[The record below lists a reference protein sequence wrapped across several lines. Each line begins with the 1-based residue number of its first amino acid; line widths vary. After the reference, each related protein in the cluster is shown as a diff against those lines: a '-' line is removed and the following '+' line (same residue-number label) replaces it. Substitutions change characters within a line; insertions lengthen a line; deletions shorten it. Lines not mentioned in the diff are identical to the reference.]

1 MAEPEVRIKVKTTQ
15 EGGGPPLGGLSA
27 MLQKIPGLAGMASG
41 ALGTMAGGAG
51 LVGAAFVAAAKAVK
65 EFSQA
70 QEEVAKLDAALGRT
84 GKLTDEYRE
93 RLQEL
98 AGQLQKTTSIADDEW
113 LSVLTKLVQF
123 GSTPESIGMDVE
135 AVKNL
140 AGLVG
145 DLGTATTLYSRALQ
159 GNYQAFSRYGIVVSE
174 AASQTE
180 KLSELQQQL
189 ANRGGGQLEA
199 RAESLNGRLKAIKNS
214 LGDILEGLGQHIS
227 KAFRLGEILEF
238 VGGGFEAW
246 AEAIGGTIEKLD
258 GIGNSIVTVSEAT
271 GDYATQL
278 ALVGQLSERVAKAT
292 DDETKAIRAKQQ
304 AQDEIADAR
313 MALDLARVDEAE
325 RSGAMSKRAAI
336 GARYQIR
343 SAAGEARFRRAQ
355 QADIQTLDVNEQGLK
370 DLLGVRAQLTS
381 RRGALASQISAG
393 GRAESRARAAGDTIN
408 SLQAERKFIE
418 EQGGDVAIKQ
428 QRIAEI
434 DRAIA
439 IAQRIGPAN
448 LDNQRKELGA
458 IDTQI
463 GTLDTTIA
471 GRRSAVLSAN
481 TDIGQRMAVREQV
494 FGLNQER
501 EAVTAAGQASAGTA
515 TALQQSL
522 SAVLGSSQAS
532 INVAQ
537 QFLRIAQE
545 TERRLQ
551 QLEGQA
557 RAQVNR

>member
-1 MAEPEVRIKVKTTQ
+1 MADPEVRIKVKTTQ
-15 EGGGPPLGGLSA
+15 EGGGPPLGKLTDALQRIPFIGGIATNVLSA
-27 MLQKIPGLAGMASG
+27 MKDPVAQLER
-41 ALGTMAGGAG
+41 
-51 LVGAAFVAAAKAVK
+51 AFHAAAEAVK
-65 EFSQA
+65 EFAGA
-70 QEEVAKLDAALGRT
+70 QEQVATLDAALSKAGQ
-84 GKLTDEYRE
+84 LTEEYRE
-93 RLQEL
+93 KLQTL
-98 AGQLQKTTSIADDEW
+98 AGELQKTTSIADDEW
-113 LSVLTKLVQF
+113 LGVLTKLVQF
-123 GSTPESIGMDVE
+123 GSKPETIGMDVE

-140 AGLVG
+140 AGIVG
-145 DLGTATTLYSRALQ
+145 SLGAATSLYAKALQ
-159 GNYQAFSRYGIVVSE
+159 GNYQAFARYGIVVAE
-174 AASQTE
+174 AGTQTE
-180 KLSELQQQL
+180 KLAKLQELL
-189 ANRGGGQLEA
+189 ALRGGGQLEA
-199 RAESLNGRLKAIKNS
+199 RAESLNGRFANLRNAISDTSEAIGQQIVRS
-214 LGDILEGLGQHIS
+214 L
-227 KAFRLGEILEF
+227 RLGEILDF
-238 VGGGFEAW
+238 IAGGFEW
-246 AEAIGGTIEKLD
+246 WSEKLGDTIEKLD
-258 GIGNSIVTVSEAT
+258 GIKERTDSASESA

-278 ALVGQLSERVAKAT
+278 ALVAQLSEKVAKGT
-292 DDETKAIRAKQQ
+292 EEELKWIRAKQQ
-304 AQDEIADAR
+304 AQDEIEDAR
-313 MALDLARVDEAE
+313 MALDLAKVDEAE

-343 SAAGEARFRRAQ
+343 SAAGAARFDRAQ
-355 QADIQTLDVNEQGLK
+355 QADLQSLEANEQGLV
-370 DLLGVRAQLTS
+370 DLRGVRNQLAY
-381 RRGALASQISAG
+381 RRAVLASKIGAG
-393 GRAESRARAAGDTIN
+393 SRGESRARAAGDTIN

-418 EQGGDVAIKQ
+418 EQGGDVGIKQ

-471 GRRSAVLSAN
+471 SRRSAVLSAN
-481 TDIGQRMAVREQV
+481 TEIGQRMAVREQV

-501 EAVTAAGQASAGTA
+501 DAVTAAGQASAGTA